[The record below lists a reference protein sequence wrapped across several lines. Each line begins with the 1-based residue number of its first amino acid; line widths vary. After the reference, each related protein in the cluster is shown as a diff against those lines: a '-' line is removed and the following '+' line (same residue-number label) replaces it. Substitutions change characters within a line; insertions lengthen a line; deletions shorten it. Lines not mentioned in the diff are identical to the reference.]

1 MNKMK
6 CEYKIIDNLLPEPL
20 ANNIKEN
27 MIGDEHGDLITIP
40 WYYHNSVVALNKE
53 NENLYN
59 YQFIHAFYLNHV
71 QRSQHLQLLLPI
83 IDYLNPEA
91 ILRIKANLNPRTEVR
106 HIFDYHTDFDSKS
119 SDRKTAIYYVN
130 SNDGVTILE
139 DGTEIE
145 SIANRLVIF
154 DQKTRHT
161 GTTCTNQKVRCLI
174 NLNYIELRN
183 D

>member
-1 MNKMK
+1 MNIIK
-6 CEYKIIDNLLPEPL
+6 CDYKIIDNFLPEDL
-20 ANNIKEN
+20 ARKIEN
-27 MIGDEHGDLITIP
+27 TLIGDDAIFPWFYNKIVIT
-40 WYYHNSVVALNKE
+40 NSPDNLN
-53 NENLYN
+53 N
-59 YQFIHAFYLNHV
+59 YQLTHMFYKEYV
-71 QRSQHLQLLLPI
+71 VCSQYFSIVIPLVE
-83 IDYLNPEA
+83 YLNPEA

-130 SNDGVTILE
+130 TNNGVTILE

-154 DQKTRHT
+154 NQKISHT
-161 GTTCTNQKVRCLI
+161 GTTCTDQKVRCVI
-174 NLNYIELRN
+174 NLNYIELNN

>member
-1 MNKMK
+1 MTH
-6 CEYKIIDNLLPEPL
+6 KIIDNLLSEEL
-20 ANNIKEN
+20 AEKIKN
-27 MIGDEHGDLITIP
+27 DLLSSTFP
-40 WYYHNSVVALNKE
+40 WFYNSRVVVSEQNS
-53 NENLYN
+53 LYN
-59 YQFIHAFYLNHV
+59 YQFIHGFYRDNTSH
-71 QRSQHLQLLLPI
+71 SPYLPNLKCI

-91 ILRIKANLNPRTEVR
+91 LIRVKANLNPRTDVR
-106 HIFDYHTDFDSKS
+106 HTFEYHIDVDFPTKS

-154 DQKTRHT
+154 NQNIRHT
-161 GTTCTNQKVRCLI
+161 GTTCTDQKVRCLI
-174 NLNYIELRN
+174 NFNYIEFNN

>member
-1 MNKMK
+1 MMK
-6 CEYKIIDNLLPEPL
+6 CEYKIIDNFLSEDL
-20 ANNIKEN
+20 AQKIENTLMGDDVIFPWFYNKNILKIKTSPDN
-27 MIGDEHGDLITIP
+27 
-40 WYYHNSVVALNKE
+40 LN
-53 NENLYN
+53 N
-59 YQFIHAFYLNHV
+59 YQLTHVFYKEYVVYSQFFSIVAPLV
-71 QRSQHLQLLLPI
+71 Q
-83 IDYLNPEA
+83 YLNPES

-106 HIFDYHTDFDSKS
+106 HTFDFHTDSESKS

-139 DGTEIE
+139 DGTQIE
-145 SIANRLVIF
+145 SVANRLVIF